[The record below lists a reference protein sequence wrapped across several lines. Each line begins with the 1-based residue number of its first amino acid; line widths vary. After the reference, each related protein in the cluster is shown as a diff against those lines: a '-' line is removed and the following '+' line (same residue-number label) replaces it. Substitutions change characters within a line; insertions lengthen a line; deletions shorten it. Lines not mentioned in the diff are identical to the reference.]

1 MFQTFYMVKMP
12 RPLARKLMTVKK
24 VKGEVNDLRM
34 EVPVPDFSRESY
46 EFFYFGF
53 IQFLEDAVGKQL
65 TSEYLRQCKV
75 YQIVKRGDKIIDKK
89 RVT

>member
-24 VKGEVNDLRM
+24 VKGEANDLRM
-34 EVPVPDFSRESY
+34 EVSVPDFSRESY

-53 IQFLEDAVGKQL
+53 IQFLEDAIETPRTNLNELVHEDIKQ
-65 TSEYLRQCKV
+65 ECR
-75 YQIVKRGDKIIDKK
+75 
-89 RVT
+89 